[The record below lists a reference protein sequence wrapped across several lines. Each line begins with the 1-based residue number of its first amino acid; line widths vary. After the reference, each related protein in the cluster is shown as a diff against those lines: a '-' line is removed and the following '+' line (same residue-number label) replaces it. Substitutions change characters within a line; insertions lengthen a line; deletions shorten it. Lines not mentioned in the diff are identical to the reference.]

1 MAPSIFATTAWFLS
15 IHSCKGGGGKQEST
29 ACVDVVIWYKIMIK
43 NHSNIPIQSCFHK
56 QQTKWTYTVFQVSA
70 QVNCLK
76 KNLRHQLESVYPC
89 MLHMPIKSTVGTVI
103 AGFSVKLICELKEN
117 NKGKGCSFVL
127 ALETWIAHILC
138 TVYNTT
144 MAFLPMLNTKAL
156 ITLSSG
162 CGSFKSLLF
171 GIEKKKKQTK

>member
-1 MAPSIFATTAWFLS
+1 M
-15 IHSCKGGGGKQEST
+15 
-29 ACVDVVIWYKIMIK
+29 
-43 NHSNIPIQSCFHK
+43 
-56 QQTKWTYTVFQVSA
+56 FQVSA

-171 GIEKKKKQTK
+171 GIEKKKTTNKIKKKNCGSHAQEGGTSI